1 MWFNQ
6 FGGIMKVH
14 VECLL
19 LIIYLLAFLKNLCMV
34 MLNHISHSVY
44 VVRGEGREV
53 WVFLYLSAW
62 LLFKYSEQTKVL
74 LPLCASMSVANRSA
88 YTWIF
93 FFNYRLFCVWV
104 YITQNFH
111 FCRTWS
117 ERAQATAVSVSLPSC
132 ISFCFSPFL
141 HFLHWPGSLRFYFPV
156 FTVFT
161 INSVFRVQ
169 ETDSFSLLW
178 QCGVDPFCR
187 I

>member
-1 MWFNQ
+1 MPFTNNIS
-6 FGGIMKVH
+6 FRFLEKFVH
-14 VECLL
+14 GNAKPYISFCVCGKGWGARGLGVFIFISMIVIQIFRTNKSTFAFVCQHECSKQEC
-19 LIIYLLAFLKNLCMV
+19 IH
-34 MLNHISHSVY
+34 LN
-44 VVRGEGREV
+44 
-53 WVFLYLSAW
+53 F
-62 LLFKYSEQTKVL
+62 
-74 LPLCASMSVANRSA
+74 
-88 YTWIF
+88 F

-178 QCGVDPFCR
+178 QCGVNPFCR
-187 I
+187 V